1 MTEQTLVAQIR
12 DGKGKED
19 ARRLR
24 RNGMIPAVVYGHH
37 DEPVHIFLN
46 PQELTKVLRRGAG
59 DRTLID
65 LTIEGGKG
73 RPQKT
78 RVILKDKQMDTL
90 KGMLLHVDLY
100 RIAMDEELSL
110 SIPIH
115 IVGKAEGVEKGGI
128 VDQILR
134 ELEIR
139 CLPSDIPPPIE
150 VDVTSLEIGDA
161 IHVRDL
167 KVAKATI
174 LTDPDQAI
182 VAVAAPTVFEE
193 AAPEEVEAAEEGMEV
208 TEEAPEEEAE

>member
-1 MTEQTLVAQIR
+1 MTEQTLIAQVR

-37 DEPVHIFLN
+37 DEPLHISLN

-78 RVILKDKQMDTL
+78 RVILKDRQMDTL
-90 KGMLLHVDLY
+90 KGRLLHVDLY

-128 VDQILR
+128 IDQILR
-134 ELEIR
+134 EIELR

-150 VDVTSLEIGDA
+150 VDVTPLDIGDA

-167 KVAKATI
+167 KVVKATI

-182 VAVAAPTVFEE
+182 VAVAAPTVLEE
-193 AAPEEVEAAEEGMEV
+193 AAPEEVEAAEEEVEV
-208 TEEAPEEEAE
+208 TEEAPEEEAK